1 MAFLAIVGLLAPLLG
16 TIDPSEINPAF
27 RNKKPGVERV
37 IRDEDGKE
45 MVFVHRFGTD
55 SLGRDVY
62 SRVVY
67 GARVSLIIGVTVAA
81 LAVAIGLTI
90 GLIAGYIRWLDGIIM
105 RVMDGLMAI
114 PAILLAMGVVSLSR
128 AGLVAVVIA
137 IVIPDIPRV
146 VRLVR
151 AIVLSIREEPY
162 VEAAITVG
170 TPTPTLL
177 VRHVLPNTVAPL
189 IVQGTF
195 ICASAILVEAILSF
209 LGIGIPPETPTWGN
223 IMAEGRSLFRIYP
236 HNIFYPGVCLALGGA
251 GHQHAGRRPARHAR
265 PSLRQAG
272 VRGKDGRSSFA
283 RPRHQG
289 PHGGACRPARTAPT
303 RSRRF
308 RSPWP
313 PARSCA
319 WWANRAPAS
328 PSRPSPSWVCCRASC
343 RTEGGPGAA
352 RGRGRAQGY
361 ALAAAPICAA
371 PAWP

>member
-1 MAFLAIVGLLAPLLG
+1 LSIEALPRELAERSPLRRRTGAMRTLARNPSVVIGAVIVTFLALVGLLAPLLG

-27 RNKKPGVERV
+27 RNKKPGAERM
-37 IRDEDGKE
+37 IRHEDGKE
-45 MVFVHRFGTD
+45 TVFVQRFGTD

-67 GARVSLIIGVTVAA
+67 GARVSLIIGVTVAV
-81 LAVAIGLTI
+81 LAVTIGLTI

-105 RVMDGLMAI
+105 RIMDGLMAI

-128 AGLVAVVIA
+128 AGLAAVVIA

-151 AIVLSIREEPY
+151 ATVLSIREEPY

-170 TPTPTLL
+170 TPTPALL
-177 VRHVLPNTVAPL
+177 VRHVLPNTISPL

-236 HNIFYPGVCLALGGA
+236 HNIFYPGVCLALAVLAINMLGDG
-251 GHQHAGRRPARHAR
+251 
-265 PSLRQAG
+265 LRDTLDP
-272 VRGKDGRSSFA
+272 RFA
-283 RPRHQG
+283 KR
-289 PHGGACRPARTAPT
+289 
-303 RSRRF
+303 
-308 RSPWP
+308 
-313 PARSCA
+313 
-319 WWANRAPAS
+319 
-328 PSRPSPSWVCCRASC
+328 V
-343 RTEGGPGAA
+343 
-352 RGRGRAQGY
+352 
-361 ALAAAPICAA
+361 
-371 PAWP
+371 

>member
-1 MAFLAIVGLLAPLLG
+1 MSIEALPAELAETAAAARRPGMARMLVRNPSVVIGATIVAILALVGLFAPLLG
-16 TIDPSEINPAF
+16 TIDPAEINPVF
-27 RNKKPGVERV
+27 RNKKPGVERT
-37 IRDEDGKE
+37 IRGDDGKE
-45 MVFVHRFGTD
+45 VAFVHRFGTD

-67 GARVSLIIGVTVAA
+67 GARVSLIIGVTVAV
-81 LAVAIGLTI
+81 LSVAVGLTI
-90 GLIAGYIRWLDGIIM
+90 GLIAGYIRWLDGFIM
-105 RVMDGLMAI
+105 RIMDGLMAI

-151 AIVLSIREEPY
+151 SIVLSIREEPY

-195 ICASAILVEAILSF
+195 ICGSAILIEAVLSF

-236 HNIFYPGVCLALGGA
+236 HNIFYPGVFLAFAVLAINMLGDG
-251 GHQHAGRRPARHAR
+251 
-265 PSLRQAG
+265 LRDTLDP
-272 VRGKDGRSSFA
+272 RFA
-283 RPRHQG
+283 KR
-289 PHGGACRPARTAPT
+289 
-303 RSRRF
+303 
-308 RSPWP
+308 
-313 PARSCA
+313 
-319 WWANRAPAS
+319 
-328 PSRPSPSWVCCRASC
+328 V
-343 RTEGGPGAA
+343 
-352 RGRGRAQGY
+352 
-361 ALAAAPICAA
+361 
-371 PAWP
+371 

>member
-1 MAFLAIVGLLAPLLG
+1 MRTLARNPSVVIGGAIVAFLALVGLLAPLLG

-27 RNKKPGVERV
+27 RNKRPGVERV

-45 MVFVHRFGTD
+45 TVFVHRFGTD

-67 GARVSLIIGVTVAA
+67 GARVSLIIGVTVAI
-81 LAVAIGLTI
+81 LAVTVGLTI

-105 RVMDGLMAI
+105 RIMDGLMAI

-151 AIVLSIREEPY
+151 ATVLSIREEPY

-177 VRHVLPNTVAPL
+177 VRHVLPNTIAPL

-236 HNIFYPGVCLALGGA
+236 HNIFYPGVCLALAVLAINMLGDG
-251 GHQHAGRRPARHAR
+251 
-265 PSLRQAG
+265 LRDTLDP
-272 VRGKDGRSSFA
+272 RFA
-283 RPRHQG
+283 KR
-289 PHGGACRPARTAPT
+289 
-303 RSRRF
+303 
-308 RSPWP
+308 
-313 PARSCA
+313 
-319 WWANRAPAS
+319 
-328 PSRPSPSWVCCRASC
+328 V
-343 RTEGGPGAA
+343 
-352 RGRGRAQGY
+352 
-361 ALAAAPICAA
+361 
-371 PAWP
+371 

>member
-1 MAFLAIVGLLAPLLG
+1 LSIEALPRKLAERSPLRRRTGTMRTLARNPSVVIGAVIVTFLALVGLLAPLLG

-27 RNKKPGVERV
+27 RNKKPGAERM
-37 IRDEDGKE
+37 IRHEDGKE
-45 MVFVHRFGTD
+45 TVFVQRFGTD

-67 GARVSLIIGVTVAA
+67 GARVSLIIGVTVAV
-81 LAVAIGLTI
+81 LAVTIGLTV

-105 RVMDGLMAI
+105 RIMDGLMAI

-128 AGLVAVVIA
+128 AGLAAVVIA

-151 AIVLSIREEPY
+151 ATVLSIREEPY

-170 TPTPTLL
+170 TPTPALL
-177 VRHVLPNTVAPL
+177 VRHVLPNTISPL

-236 HNIFYPGVCLALGGA
+236 HNIFYPGVCLALAVLAINMLGDG
-251 GHQHAGRRPARHAR
+251 
-265 PSLRQAG
+265 LRDTLDP
-272 VRGKDGRSSFA
+272 RFA
-283 RPRHQG
+283 KR
-289 PHGGACRPARTAPT
+289 
-303 RSRRF
+303 
-308 RSPWP
+308 
-313 PARSCA
+313 
-319 WWANRAPAS
+319 
-328 PSRPSPSWVCCRASC
+328 V
-343 RTEGGPGAA
+343 
-352 RGRGRAQGY
+352 
-361 ALAAAPICAA
+361 
-371 PAWP
+371 

>member
-1 MAFLAIVGLLAPLLG
+1 LSIEALPGDMAESAPAAQRRPGTARTLLRNPSVFIGAAIVGFLALVGLFAPLLG
-16 TIDPSEINPAF
+16 TINPSEINPAF
-27 RNKKPGVERV
+27 RNKRPGVERV
-37 IRDEDGKE
+37 IRTEDGKE
-45 MVFVHRFGTD
+45 TVFVHRFGTD

-67 GARVSLIIGVTVAA
+67 GARVSLIIGVTVAI
-81 LAVAIGLTI
+81 LAVTVGLTI
-90 GLIAGYIRWLDGIIM
+90 GLIAGYIRWLDGFIM

-151 AIVLSIREEPY
+151 ATVLSIREEPY

-195 ICASAILVEAILSF
+195 ICGSAILVEAILSF

-236 HNIFYPGVCLALGGA
+236 HNIFYPGVCLAMAVLAINMLGDG
-251 GHQHAGRRPARHAR
+251 
-265 PSLRQAG
+265 LRDTLDP
-272 VRGKDGRSSFA
+272 RFA
-283 RPRHQG
+283 KR
-289 PHGGACRPARTAPT
+289 
-303 RSRRF
+303 
-308 RSPWP
+308 
-313 PARSCA
+313 
-319 WWANRAPAS
+319 
-328 PSRPSPSWVCCRASC
+328 
-343 RTEGGPGAA
+343 
-352 RGRGRAQGY
+352 
-361 ALAAAPICAA
+361 L
-371 PAWP
+371 